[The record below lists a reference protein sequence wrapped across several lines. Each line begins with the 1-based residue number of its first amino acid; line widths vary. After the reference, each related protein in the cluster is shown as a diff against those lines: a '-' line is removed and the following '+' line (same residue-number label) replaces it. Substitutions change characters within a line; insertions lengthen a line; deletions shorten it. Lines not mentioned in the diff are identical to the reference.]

1 MRIGYRVDATAA
13 ACLWLGEIPAPAN
26 QRITATERLGF
37 MQAMGEYQV
46 SGCRQIANALFRDV
60 SKLLN
65 GVFANYGRMTDY
77 TEVGD
82 QFAHSFLIADHPE
95 RIGHIPR
102 TLSCKTSTPCYD

>member
-13 ACLWLGEIPAPAN
+13 ACLWLEEIPAPAN

-65 GVFANYGRMTDY
+65 GVFANYGRMTSY
-77 TEVGD
+77 PEVDAATCGT
-82 QFAHSFLIADHPE
+82 
-95 RIGHIPR
+95 
-102 TLSCKTSTPCYD
+102 TLCKRVLATCDSYL

>member
-13 ACLWLGEIPAPAN
+13 ACLWLEEIPAPAN

-65 GVFANYGRMTDY
+65 GVFANYGRMTDKP
-77 TEVGD
+77 EVISRG
-82 QFAHSFLIADHPE
+82 ADLRH
-95 RIGHIPR
+95 
-102 TLSCKTSTPCYD
+102 